1 MPARAL
7 GFASGL
13 TIPGN
18 IDLTQFVGSIN
29 GNITAAN
36 TSISSLRAN
45 VTATNSAIITAN
57 VGMKTYVD
65 TGLASA
71 LIAASSYGNSVV
83 QAYLPVNPTINAIQS
98 NITAANSEVTA
109 LRANIT
115 AANVNLAIA
124 SAFYTYANTKIGT
137 NNNSNLVVVSATIS
151 TSVTTGALVVAGGV
165 GVAGNVVATG
175 VVGTYYGA
183 GTGLTG
189 TASALTVGVAGVV
202 TGVTSAN
209 VTTALGFTPYNST
222 NPNSYIS
229 ASSNASTQV
238 SSLGVGT
245 AASGLGGEI
254 RATNNITAY
263 YSSDERFKENIRPIP
278 DALQKVVQ
286 IGGKLYDWT
295 DKYIAEHGGEDGYFV
310 RKSDFG
316 VVAQH
321 LLSAGFPEGVRTRP
335 DGSLA
340 VDYEKLSALAFQAI
354 ADLYEQV
361 QQLKGK

>member
-7 GFASGL
+7 GFASGI

-18 IDLTQFVGSIN
+18 IDLTQFVGAMV

-71 LIAASSYGNSVV
+71 LFAASSYGNAVV

-137 NNNSNLVVVSATIS
+137 NNNSNLVVVSATTS
-151 TSVTTGALVVAGGV
+151 TSITTGALVVTGGV
-165 GVAGNVVATG
+165 GIAGSVYAGSFNG
-175 VVGTYYGA
+175 P

-189 TASALTVGVAGVV
+189 TASSLTVGVASVV

-245 AASGLGGEI
+245 AASGVGGEI

-263 YSSDERFKENIRPIP
+263 YSDDRLKTKLGAIEN
-278 DALQKVVQ
+278 AL
-286 IGGKLYDWT
+286 
-295 DKYIAEHGGEDGYFV
+295 DKID
-310 RKSDFG
+310 
-316 VVAQH
+316 Q
-321 LLSAGFPEGVRTRP
+321 LSGFYYEANQT
-335 DGSLA
+335 A
-340 VDYEKLSALAFQAI
+340 VDLGYEVKREVGVSAQQTLGVMPEIVAPAPIDNKYLTVRYEKFAPLLI
-354 ADLYEQV
+354 EGIKELRKELNDIKKHL
-361 QQLKGK
+361 GI

>member
-1 MPARAL
+1 MGA
-7 GFASGL
+7 FQ
-13 TIPGN
+13 TY
-18 IDLTQFVGSIN
+18 
-29 GNITAAN
+29 AN
-36 TSISSLRAN
+36 AN
-45 VTATNSAIITAN
+45 LATRTTNFNTL
-57 VGMKTYVD
+57 D
-65 TGLASA
+65 
-71 LIAASSYGNSVV
+71 
-83 QAYLPVNPTINAIQS
+83 
-98 NITAANSEVTA
+98 
-109 LRANIT
+109 ANIG
-115 AANVNLAIA
+115 L
-124 SAFYTYANTKIGT
+124 FQTYANTKIGT
-137 NNNSNLVVVSATIS
+137 NSGSNLVVVATTTSSS
-151 TSVTTGALVVAGGV
+151 TTTGALVVAGGV
-165 GVAGNVVATG
+165 GIGGNVVATG
-175 VVGTYYGA
+175 VVGTHYGA

-209 VTTALGFTPYNST
+209 VTTALGFTP
-222 NPNSYIS
+222 IS

-254 RATNNITAY
+254 RAINNITAY

-278 DALQKVVQ
+278 DALQKVVH

-321 LLSAGFPEGVRTRP
+321 LLAAGFSEGVRTRP

-354 ADLYEQV
+354 ADLYEEV
-361 QQLKGK
+361 QQLKAR